1 MSLPYNSRRQ
11 QTDCGHRARRPARR
25 AKARPPGSL
34 ASSGGGSP
42 GHSKDTRA
50 RAVKGAGLTG
60 GGTGGRDGVQEASG
74 GRGCGTATK
83 GSGEHDGDR
92 SALAGAE
99 REAGVSSRAAQQ
111 FVGAGLTHR
120 RTLGGAEGPPPAELA
135 PAEAGGGCRE
145 VSGRYGGALR
155 TNHAGALRRFL
166 SHSERLGVGGKAGRA
181 RDSVDFKSTTEE
193 IPNAMIPALC
203 RRRIRVPDPLLQPV
217 SPKKILFWYWAIW
230 RGYSGQ

>member
-1 MSLPYNSRRQ
+1 MSLPHNSRRQ

-50 RAVKGAGLTG
+50 RAVEGAGLTG
-60 GGTGGRDGVQEASG
+60 GGNGGRDGVQEASG

-135 PAEAGGGCRE
+135 PAEAGGG
-145 VSGRYGGALR
+145 
-155 TNHAGALRRFL
+155 
-166 SHSERLGVGGKAGRA
+166 
-181 RDSVDFKSTTEE
+181 
-193 IPNAMIPALC
+193 
-203 RRRIRVPDPLLQPV
+203 VP
-217 SPKKILFWYWAIW
+217 
-230 RGYSGQ
+230 